1 MTNFANS
8 KSVSVNSDS
17 FHVVKEGGA
26 SAPPSF
32 NSVELLLRFGP
43 RAALIEG
50 GAMDSKPEGRLP
62 PIKSITILLIAIP
75 LLSACLISFH
85 LVGKRDTGDYKP
97 VLDLSVISSWS
108 SILAVIAVIALLAC
122 VIATASIWR
131 RSLILLLVV
140 LFSIFNGSFAG
151 LTLRIISAQTYG
163 ANIGA
168 GLALSILLILF
179 AIMVIFDIL
188 ALRRVRTIEE

>member
-1 MTNFANS
+1 M
-8 KSVSVNSDS
+8 
-17 FHVVKEGGA
+17 
-26 SAPPSF
+26 
-32 NSVELLLRFGP
+32 
-43 RAALIEG
+43 LIEG
-50 GAMDSKPEGRLP
+50 GAMGSKSEGRLP
-62 PIKSITILLIAIP
+62 SIKSTTILLIVIP
-75 LLSACLISFH
+75 LVSACLISFH

-97 VLDLSVISSWS
+97 VLDLSVISSYS
-108 SILAVIAVIALLAC
+108 SILAVVAGIALFAC

-131 RSLILLLVV
+131 RSPILLLVV

-179 AIMVIFDIL
+179 AVMVIFDIL

>member
-1 MTNFANS
+1 M
-8 KSVSVNSDS
+8 
-17 FHVVKEGGA
+17 
-26 SAPPSF
+26 
-32 NSVELLLRFGP
+32 
-43 RAALIEG
+43 LIEG

-62 PIKSITILLIAIP
+62 SIKSITVLLIVIP
-75 LLSACLISFH
+75 MLSACLISFH
-85 LVGKRDTGDYKP
+85 LVGKRDSGDYKP
-97 VLDLSVISSWS
+97 VLDLSAISRWS
-108 SILAVIAVIALLAC
+108 LILAVIAVIALLAC

-131 RSLILLLVV
+131 RSQILLLVV
-140 LFSIFNGSFAG
+140 LFSIFNGSFTG

-168 GLALSILLILF
+168 GLATSALLILI

>member
-1 MTNFANS
+1 M
-8 KSVSVNSDS
+8 
-17 FHVVKEGGA
+17 
-26 SAPPSF
+26 
-32 NSVELLLRFGP
+32 
-43 RAALIEG
+43 
-50 GAMDSKPEGRLP
+50 
-62 PIKSITILLIAIP
+62 
-75 LLSACLISFH
+75 
-85 LVGKRDTGDYKP
+85 GKRDTGDYKP